1 MSDLQAMQALRAKIL
16 GVLLKEARL
25 AARKTGKECAEAIG
39 CPPAAYTAYELGQK
53 SPSLPEL
60 ELLAYF
66 LDVPATHFWG
76 SQSLAETKTDA
87 PAPAAITRLRD
98 RIVGAQLRKA
108 RTAAKFKLKTFAAEV
123 GLSSAR
129 LTAYELGEKPV
140 PLPELETLAER
151 LGLSLEDLLEAR
163 GTVGEWESTHRAV
176 ERLRQLPPEL
186 RDFVTQPANE
196 SYLRLA
202 HHLSQMPTAELR
214 RLAES
219 LLEIT
224 Y

>member
-1 MSDLQAMQALRAKIL
+1 M
-16 GVLLKEARL
+16 KEARL

-39 CPPAAYTAYELGQK
+39 CAPATYTAYEQGHK

-66 LDVPATHFWG
+66 LDVPPAHFWG
-76 SQSLAETKTDA
+76 DRSLAETKFEA
-87 PAPAAITRLRD
+87 PEAAAVTHLRD
-98 RIVGAQLRKA
+98 HIIGAELRKA
-108 RTAAKFKLKTFAAEV
+108 RTAAKFKLKNFAAEV
-123 GLSSAR
+123 GLSGAR

-140 PLPELETLAER
+140 PLPLLETLVER

-176 ERLRQLPPEL
+176 ERFRQFPLDLRE
-186 RDFVTQPANE
+186 FVSQPANE

-202 HHLSQMPTAELR
+202 QRLSQMPADEMR
-214 RLAES
+214 GLAEN

>member
-1 MSDLQAMQALRAKIL
+1 MNDLETAHALRAKIL
-16 GVLLKEARL
+16 GVLMKEARL

-39 CPPAAYTAYELGQK
+39 CPPAVYTACEQGHK

-66 LDVPATHFWG
+66 LDVPLAHFWG
-76 SQSLAETKTDA
+76 DRSLAETKADA
-87 PAPAAITRLRD
+87 PAATAVT
-98 RIVGAQLRKA
+98 QLRNRIIGAELRRA
-108 RTAAKFKLKTFAAEV
+108 RTAAKFKLKSFAAEV
-123 GLSSAR
+123 GLSGAR

-140 PLPELETLAER
+140 PLPLLETLAGR
-151 LGLSLEDLLEAR
+151 LGLNLEDLLEGR

-176 ERLRQLPPEL
+176 ERFRQFPPDL
-186 RDFVTQPANE
+186 RDFVSQPANE

-202 HHLSQMPTAELR
+202 QHLSQMHTSELR
-214 RLAES
+214 GLAEN

-224 Y
+224 F